1 MTRYTPEDCHDLSEA
16 GSYRAE
22 LEIDQSGEITL
33 TCPCC
38 EGSGEHTDRPGN
50 DPDALDYSCR
60 TCDGRG
66 VIAPRLSTVI
76 PAWKGASLGGKLS
89 ITPSRQE
96 EKTWHI
102 HGPSPAER
110 ATGSTRTVVQL
121 AHTVL
126 VHLEKVGEISRL
138 EWIKQ
143 YRRLSPSVTY
153 EGATEAYLK
162 QFPEARGARSA
173 A

>member
-1 MTRYTPEDCHDLSEA
+1 MTRYTPEDCLDLSEA
-16 GSYRAE
+16 GSHRAE
-22 LEIDQSGEITL
+22 LEIDRNGEITL
-33 TCPCC
+33 SCPCC
-38 EGSGEHTDRPGN
+38 EGSGEHTDLPGN
-50 DPDALDYSCR
+50 NPQALEYSCR

-76 PAWKGASLGGKLS
+76 PAWKGASLGVKLS
-89 ITPSRQE
+89 ITPSRE
-96 EKTWHI
+96 EENTWYI
-102 HGPSPAER
+102 HGQSPAER

-121 AHTVL
+121 AHTIL
-126 VHLEKVGEISRL
+126 DHLERVEQVSRL
-138 EWIKQ
+138 GWIKQ

-162 QFPEARGARSA
+162 QFPEARGARPA